1 MKHTLLL
8 SLLTGFCL
16 SLTAATVSRYT
27 GSRIYWDAR
36 TPVTV
41 FSGCS
46 AENVTYDLDEGSE
59 DAGEIVGSGF
69 YSEEAA
75 AMGAPFDA
83 PTVYVIK

>member
-1 MKHTLLL
+1 MDVIVKAGKNTRWIGGI
-8 SLLTGFCL
+8 TGY
-16 SLTAATVSRYT
+16 AGGYEDEQY
-27 GSRIYWDAR
+27 GI
-36 TPVTV
+36 PVTV